1 MAAASLTY
9 GRAILGRGC
18 DPARA
23 AHASKAWAP
32 LLKCDVVC
40 VTDDEALAAHLTS
53 GVKFKAFFIAP
64 GYCSLAKE
72 RRVGACDRHVLC
84 GRGACLVRRLLT
96 RAPDGPGM
104 LALVEKHQPGC
115 PVVFVEQ
122 VEHGLKQL
130 AAVLDGAGAADLPD
144 VKARPHGA
152 GGHRRSH

>member
-40 VTDDEALAAHLTS
+40 CTDDEALAAHLTS

-72 RRVGACDRHVLC
+72 RRVGACGMSALC
-84 GRGACLVRRLLT
+84 AHAGNGLLT
-96 RAPDGPGM
+96 RAPQTAPECS
-104 LALVEKHQPGC
+104 LWWSSTSR
-115 PVVFVEQ
+115 
-122 VEHGLKQL
+122 
-130 AAVLDGAGAADLPD
+130 AVLWCSWSRLSTA
-144 VKARPHGA
+144 
-152 GGHRRSH
+152 

>member
-40 VTDDEALAAHLTS
+40 CTDDETLAAHLTS
-53 GVKFKAFFIAP
+53 GVKLKAFFIAP
-64 GYCSLAKE
+64 GYCSLAKQ
-72 RRVGACDRHVLC
+72 RRVGACDRHVCSAL
-84 GRGACLVRRLLT
+84 ASHP
-96 RAPDGPGM
+96 RAVDGPGM
-104 LALVEKHQPGC
+104 LALVEQHQPGC

-144 VKARPHGA
+144 VKARPHVA
-152 GGHRRSH
+152 GGHRLT

>member
-72 RRVGACDRHVLC
+72 RRVGTCVRP
-84 GRGACLVRRLLT
+84 ACLLRMFLT
-96 RAPDGPGM
+96 RAPQTGPAC
-104 LALVEKHQPGC
+104 LRLWRNTSRAALWC
-115 PVVFVEQ
+115 
-122 VEHGLKQL
+122 LWSRL
-130 AAVLDGAGAADLPD
+130 STD
-144 VKARPHGA
+144 
-152 GGHRRSH
+152 